1 MAEVDV
7 RKGMPPVKLSCDE
20 FELGPSGRARGHAF
34 RKTATRFA
42 LTRPSGSSIMH

>member
-20 FELGPSGRARGHAF
+20 FELVPRVEPEGMLFGRPLR
-34 RKTATRFA
+34 A
-42 LTRPSGSSIMH
+42 LR